1 MIKKLLLLG
10 AMAIMMFAFT
20 GCEQSDDTEIAVT
33 EAEQSGD
40 VDVELTE
47 VGTDSVKVIKVV
59 RQTTGLGLKEAKD
72 LVDAAPSI
80 VMEDT
85 SKEQEEEFKAALEA
99 VGATVTLK

>member
-10 AMAIMMFAFT
+10 AMVIMVFAFT
-20 GCEQSDDTEIAVT
+20 GCEQSDDTEVAVT

-85 SKEQEEEFKAALEA
+85 SKEQAEEFKAALEA